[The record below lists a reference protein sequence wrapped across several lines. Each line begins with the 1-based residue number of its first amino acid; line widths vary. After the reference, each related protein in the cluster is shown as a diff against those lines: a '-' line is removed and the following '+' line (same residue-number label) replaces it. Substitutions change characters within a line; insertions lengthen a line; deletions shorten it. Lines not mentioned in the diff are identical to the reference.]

1 MNEISDPDDPRR
13 SAPPDADAVLDAM
26 SEFVLVRDAAG
37 RVAGV
42 NRAFL
47 DAFGGEKTDWIGRW
61 FAVAPA
67 FGEDGGPR
75 RYDAAM
81 RTRAGPTWIEWSET
95 PTGGG
100 GAVAVG
106 RDVSQ
111 ERNARAEESEA
122 ARGKSIF
129 FASVTHELRTPLSGA
144 LGAAALLEET
154 GLKPDQAAYLDA
166 VRSSAAHALNLIDD
180 ILDITRLEAG
190 RLDLRTEPVSPR
202 ALIED
207 VAEILAPRAAE
218 KGLSLAH
225 AIDAETPE
233 RVEADPARLR
243 QVLFNLAGNAVKFT
257 HTGGVLI
264 GAEMAEGRL
273 RLTVR
278 DTGPGIPK
286 TDQAKLFEYF
296 ERGSAERT
304 AAPGAG
310 IGLAMVR
317 RLAEA
322 MGGSVGVRSEPG
334 RGALFWFEAPLAAVL
349 APPAARPLA
358 GRVTLAASGDMI
370 LRDSLRRQCAALGA
384 ASLAAG
390 DRAEVLRLI
399 EGEAAPV
406 TVLLDEAW
414 ADLALP
420 IKDAAPSARVLAVAQ
435 PRTKDQF
442 APDHRPA
449 GFDGWLVAPVRL
461 ASLALYAAGA
471 GIAEP
476 PPAAGAPPSAGH
488 GQGGAPKPL
497 AGLRVL
503 LAEDDPVN
511 SMIAKTVL
519 TRLGADAVH
528 VVDGRAAV
536 EAASGGGFDAA
547 LLDLRMPELDG
558 QGAARAIRSLPGA
571 RAALPIIALTANAT
585 ETDRAE
591 CLAAGMDDF
600 LTKPLDPDALVRIL
614 IRLCGDQ
621 NRASF
626 G

>member
-1 MNEISDPDDPRR
+1 MTETRRDSDR
-13 SAPPDADAVLDAM
+13 SGAAAAPSADAVLDAM
-26 SEFVLVRDAAG
+26 EEIVLVRDAAG
-37 RVAGV
+37 RVASV

-47 DAFGGEKTDWIGRW
+47 HAFGGARADWIGRW

-67 FGEDGGPR
+67 FGDDGAPK

-81 RTRAGPTWIEWSET
+81 RIRSGPSWIEWSET
-95 PTGGG
+95 PVPGG

-106 RDVSQ
+106 RDVSE
-111 ERNARAEESEA
+111 ERTARAEQSEA

-190 RLDLRTEPVSPR
+190 RLDLRAEPVNVR

-218 KGLSLAH
+218 KGLSLVH
-225 AIDAETPE
+225 AVDADTPH
-233 RVEADPARLR
+233 RVHADPARLR

-257 HTGGVLI
+257 EAGGVLV
-264 GAEMAEGRL
+264 GAEVTEGRL

-278 DTGPGIPK
+278 DTGPGVSK
-286 TDQAKLFEYF
+286 ADQTNLFEYF

-322 MGGSVGVRSEPG
+322 MGGAVGVRSEPG
-334 RGALFWFEAPLAAVL
+334 KGALFWFEAPLQTVDP
-349 APPAARPLA
+349 PPAARPLA
-358 GRVTLAASGDMI
+358 GRITLAASGDMI
-370 LRDSLRRQCAALGA
+370 LREALRRQCVALGA
-384 ASLAAG
+384 TSLDAADRDQALRLAA
-390 DRAEVLRLI
+390 
-399 EGEAAPV
+399 EAPGPV
-406 TVLLDEAW
+406 TVLLDESW
-414 ADLALP
+414 ADIAQAL
-420 IKDAAPSARVLAVAQ
+420 KQCAAGVRVLAVAQ
-435 PRTKDQF
+435 PRTKDLF
-442 APDHRPA
+442 APDQRPA

-461 ASLALYAAGA
+461 ASLALYASGA

-476 PPAAGAPPSAGH
+476 PPAPGAHTDDASR
-488 GQGGAPKPL
+488 PL

-503 LAEDDPVN
+503 IAEDDPVN
-511 SMIAKTVL
+511 SMIARTVL
-519 TRLGADAVH
+519 ARLGADPVH
-528 VVDGRAAV
+528 VADGRAAV
-536 EAASGGGFDAA
+536 EAASGGAFDAA
-547 LLDLRMPELDG
+547 LLDLRMPVLDG
-558 QGAARAIRSLPGA
+558 KGAARAIRSLPGA
-571 RAALPIIALTANAT
+571 LAALPLIALTANAT

-600 LTKPLDPDALVRIL
+600 LTKPLDPDALARTL
-614 IRLCGDQ
+614 ARLCGDR

>member
-1 MNEISDPDDPRR
+1 MADDPDSQSSPEARASDPP
-13 SAPPDADAVLDAM
+13 APGAEAVLDAM
-26 SEFVLVRDAAG
+26 DELVLVRDGAG
-37 RVAGV
+37 RVASV

-47 DAFGGEKTDWIGRW
+47 TAFGGERADWLGRW

-67 FGEDGGPR
+67 FGEDGAAK

-81 RTRAGPTWIEWSET
+81 RTHAGPAWIEWSET
-95 PTGGG
+95 PLAGG
-100 GAVAVG
+100 GAVAIG
-106 RDVSQ
+106 RDVSR
-111 ERNARAEESEA
+111 ERTARAEESEA

-154 GLKPDQAAYLDA
+154 GLRPDQRAYLDA
-166 VRSSAAHALNLIDD
+166 VRSSAAHALSLIDD

-190 RLDLRTEPVSPR
+190 RLELRAEAVDPR
-202 ALIED
+202 ALVED

-225 AIDAETPE
+225 AIAAEIPGK
-233 RVEADPARLR
+233 VHADPARLR

-257 HTGGVLI
+257 SSGGVLI
-264 GAEMAEGRL
+264 AADLAGDRL
-273 RLTVR
+273 RLSVR
-278 DTGPGIPK
+278 DTGPGICEA
-286 TDQAKLFEYF
+286 DQARLFEYF

-304 AAPGAG
+304 NAPGAG

-322 MGGSVGVRSEPG
+322 MGGNVGVRSEPG
-334 RGALFWFEAPLAAVL
+334 RGALFWFEAPLPAI
-349 APPAARPLA
+349 APAPSEQPLS
-358 GRVTLAASGDMI
+358 GRVTLAAGPDMI
-370 LRDSLRRQCAALGA
+370 VREALRRQCAALGA
-384 ASLAAG
+384 QSLDAGDPAQALRLAA
-390 DRAEVLRLI
+390 D
-399 EGEAAPV
+399 AAGPV

-414 ADLALP
+414 SDLAAQ
-420 IKDAAPSARVLAVAQ
+420 IKAKNPAARVLAVAQ

-442 APDHRPA
+442 APGQRPP

-471 GIAEP
+471 GIAAP
-476 PPAAGAPPSAGH
+476 PPAPRAQADAPRGR
-488 GQGGAPKPL
+488 PL
-497 AGLRVL
+497 SGLHVL

-519 TRLGADAVH
+519 ARLGAETVH
-528 VVDGRAAV
+528 VGDGRAAA
-536 EAASGGGFDAA
+536 EAAAVSVFDAA
-547 LLDLRMPELDG
+547 LLDLRMPVLDG
-558 QGAARAIRSLPGA
+558 RGAARAIRSLSGG

-585 ETDRAE
+585 EEDRAE

-600 LTKPLDPDALVRIL
+600 LTKPLDPDALVTTL
-614 IRLCGDQ
+614 LRLCGDR

>member
-1 MNEISDPDDPRR
+1 MNKSRDLDDQCRR
-13 SAPPDADAVLDAM
+13 APPDADVVLDAM
-26 SEFVLVRDAAG
+26 SELVLVRDATG

-47 DAFGGEKTDWIGRW
+47 EAFGGEKTDWIGRW

-67 FGEDGGPR
+67 FGEDGTVR

-81 RTRAGPTWIEWSET
+81 RTRAGPAWIEWSET
-95 PTGGG
+95 PTPDG

-111 ERNARAEESEA
+111 ERNARAEQSEA

-154 GLKPDQAAYLDA
+154 GLKPDQTAYLDA

-190 RLDLRTEPVSPR
+190 RFDLRTEPVSPR

-207 VAEILAPRAAE
+207 VAEILATRAAE

-225 AIDAETPE
+225 AVDAETPE

-257 HTGGVLI
+257 RAGGVLI
-264 GAEMAEGRL
+264 GAGMVDGRL

-278 DTGPGIPK
+278 DTGPGVPK
-286 TDQAKLFEYF
+286 ADQARLFEYF

-334 RGALFWFEAPLAAVL
+334 RGALFWFEAPLPVTAP
-349 APPAARPLA
+349 PPAARPLA
-358 GRVTLAASGDMI
+358 GRVTLAASGNMI

-384 ASLAAG
+384 TSLDAGDRDQAIRLAAG
-390 DRAEVLRLI
+390 AD
-399 EGEAAPV
+399 GPV
-406 TVLLDEAW
+406 TVLLDESW
-414 ADLALP
+414 ADIAGA
-420 IKDAAPSARVLAVAQ
+420 IKQSAPSARVLAVAQ
-435 PRTKDQF
+435 PRTKDLF
-442 APDHRPA
+442 APDQRPP

-476 PPAAGAPPSAGH
+476 PPAPGLPDRTGQAESGAF
-488 GQGGAPKPL
+488 KPL
-497 AGLRVL
+497 HGLRVL

-511 SMIAKTVL
+511 SMIARTVL
-519 TRLGADAVH
+519 TRLGAEAVH
-528 VVDGRAAV
+528 VVDGHAAV

-547 LLDLRMPELDG
+547 LLDLRMPELGG
-558 QGAARAIRSLPGA
+558 QAAARAIRSLPGA
-571 RAALPIIALTANAT
+571 RAAVPIIALTANAT
-585 ETDRAE
+585 QTDRAE

-614 IRLCGDQ
+614 TSLCGDQ